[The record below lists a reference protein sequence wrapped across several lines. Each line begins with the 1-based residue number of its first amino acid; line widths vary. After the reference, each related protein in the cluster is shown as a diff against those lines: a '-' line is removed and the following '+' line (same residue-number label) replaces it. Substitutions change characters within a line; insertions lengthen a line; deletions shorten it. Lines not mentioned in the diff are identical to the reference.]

1 MPKHLAFFLS
11 IFLVPV
17 LIASCGGKKTFQS
30 KSFPDVGVTIE
41 AAADWQMAIKGAD
54 QSAFRLKLQG
64 QPDYVFPPVSAAKGN
79 PLEDLVNPIPNWRF
93 IGVKGEFDPEMNP
106 MTGSYPRP
114 EGLYFVGNQK
124 GELQDER
131 VRELPWPGAE
141 GVQATVRLYE
151 ITHGVESLGTADL
164 WHAYTVT
171 FNHNG
176 NALEFNFQVPSQ
188 ADTDGWIDG
197 FWKSITKLEL
207 K

>member
-1 MPKHLAFFLS
+1 MSKY
-11 IFLVPV
+11 V
-17 LIASCGGKKTFQS
+17 LFIIILFVISLYCISCGGKGTFQS

-41 AAADWQMAIKGAD
+41 VAGDWQMAVKGAD
-54 QSAFRLKLQG
+54 KSAFKLKLEG
-64 QPDYVFPPVSAAKGN
+64 QPDYVFPPVTAAKGD
-79 PLEDLVNPIPNWRF
+79 PTQDYVNPIPNWRF
-93 IGVKGEFDPEMNP
+93 IGVKGEFDPKMNP
-106 MTGSYPRP
+106 MTSGYPKP
-114 EGLYFVGNQK
+114 DGLYFVGNTK

-171 FNHNG
+171 FNHKG
-176 NALEFNFQVPSQ
+176 NALEFNFQIPSQ
-188 ADTDGWIDG
+188 ADTKIWIDE
-197 FWKSITKLEL
+197 FWKSIIKLEL